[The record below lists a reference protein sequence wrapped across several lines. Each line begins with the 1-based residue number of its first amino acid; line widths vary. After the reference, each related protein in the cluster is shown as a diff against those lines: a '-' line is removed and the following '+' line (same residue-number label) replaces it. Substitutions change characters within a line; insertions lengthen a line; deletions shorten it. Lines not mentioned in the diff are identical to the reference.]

1 MSSSEEVS
9 VHHLPNG
16 LIVIVEEMPD
26 FESAAFELHIPGG
39 IAYDDESR
47 VGSSLLLAELT
58 TRGAGGLS
66 SEALSNSFD
75 SLGIR
80 HSESSGHERFVYR
93 AALLKDTFAEALRL
107 SALMVNAPE
116 LPEDE
121 IESIRSVLLQDI
133 AALADNPSRRA
144 MLELSNRY
152 YPSPFNR
159 PGCGKDSGLKNTSI
173 AHLRAQHQEYFAA
186 SGSILSVAGNVK
198 TAEVLAEANKNFG
211 AWGGVA
217 KSRIP
222 FGKIQPFARHHL
234 QEDSAQLQIVLS
246 YPSAPFGTPHYY
258 AAKIAAQILSGGMFG
273 RLFIEVREKRG
284 LVYSVYAS
292 HSSAKEYGTVTAYA
306 GTTPE
311 RAHETLDVMLEV
323 MKGLKG
329 TISDIEIKRAKANL
343 KSSLV
348 MGQEGTGSRASSNA
362 HDYWLDGRVRTL
374 DEIVQGIDA
383 VDEKALGAYLE
394 SFPVEPFTLV
404 TLGARKL

>member
-1 MSSSEEVS
+1 MSSTEDVS
-9 VHHLPNG
+9 IHRLSNG

-39 IAYDDESR
+39 IAFDEESR
-47 VGSSLLLAELT
+47 IGSSLLLAELT

-66 SEALSNSFD
+66 SEDLSNAFD

-93 AALLKDTFAEALRL
+93 AALLKDTFSEALRL
-107 SALMVNAPE
+107 SSLMVHAPL

-121 IESIRSVLLQDI
+121 IESIRSILLQDI

-152 YPSPFNR
+152 YPAPFNR
-159 PGCGKDSGLKNTSI
+159 PGCGNEEGLKNTTVAS
-173 AHLRAQHQEYFAA
+173 LRAQHKEYFAA

-198 TAEVLAEANKNFG
+198 TAQVLSEAEKNFG
-211 AWGGVA
+211 KWEGEA
-217 KSRIP
+217 KKRIP

-234 QEDSAQLQIVLS
+234 QEESAQLQIVLS
-246 YPSAPFGTPHYY
+246 HPSAPFGSPHYY

-311 RAHETLDVMLEV
+311 RAHETLEVMLEV
-323 MKGLKG
+323 MKGLRG
-329 TISDIEIKRAKANL
+329 TITEVEIKRAKANL

-348 MGQEGTGSRASSNA
+348 MGQEGTGARASSNA
-362 HDYWLDGRVRTL
+362 QDYWIDGRVRTL
-374 DEIVQGIDA
+374 DEIVRGIDA
-383 VDEKALGAYLE
+383 VGQKELDAYL
-394 SFPVEPFTLV
+394 SAYPVEPFTLV